1 MAPKK
6 ERKLK
11 IYSSYKA
18 NKVLPELRISGLW
31 LQEHGFN
38 IGDLVQVTPG
48 KEELTI
54 KVIEKWK

>member
-1 MAPKK
+1 MAKK

-18 NKVLPELRISGLW
+18 NKAFPELRITGLW
-31 LQEHGFN
+31 LQDLGFN
-38 IGDLVQVTPG
+38 IGDLVQITPS